1 MDLILWR
8 HAEAEEGKP
17 DLERELTAKGRKQAA
32 RVAEWLQQRL
42 PAQYSVIA
50 SPAARAQQTA
60 QALGTRFK
68 TAKQMAP
75 GASVSSLLEAA
86 QWPDQKG
93 TVILVG
99 HQPDLGRAAAYLVSG
114 SQSESWSVKKG
125 GLWWLSNR
133 LRDDENQVV
142 VRAVI
147 SPDLL

>member
-8 HAEAEEGKP
+8 HAEAEDGRP
-17 DLERELTAKGRKQAA
+17 DLQRELTAKGRKQAQ

-42 PAQYSVIA
+42 PDSYVLVS

-60 QALGTRFK
+60 EALGRRFR
-68 TAKQMAP
+68 TEPSIAP
-75 GASVSSLLEAA
+75 GASVAALLAAA
-86 QWPDQKG
+86 QWPDHKG
-93 TVILVG
+93 AVILVG
-99 HQPDLGRAAAYLVSG
+99 HQPDLGRAAAHLVAG
-114 SQSESWSVKKG
+114 HAQGWSLKKG

-133 LRDDENQVV
+133 VRDEEDQVV

>member
-8 HAEAEEGKP
+8 HAEAEEGKA
-17 DLERELTAKGRKQAA
+17 DLERELTAKGRKQAQ

-42 PAQYSVIA
+42 PAQYVLIS

-60 QALGTRFK
+60 QALGARFK
-68 TAKQMAP
+68 IAKQIAP
-75 GASVSSLLEAA
+75 GASVSGLLEAA

-93 TVILVG
+93 LAILVG
-99 HQPDLGRAAAYLVSG
+99 HQPDLGRAAAFLVSG

-133 LRDDENQVV
+133 IREEANQIV
-142 VRAVI
+142 VRAVV